1 MDIDD
6 SDIHDAINTVMLGIR
21 HTLRTELTS
30 AWLPIQFG
38 LILLTALVA
47 IGIAALLRKRYD
59 VAAATMG
66 LPAYLRLFGR
76 TLAANVPQII
86 FIILIVVER
95 TSIRASMLHSRTYLL
110 HVAANLAI
118 AWVVIALVASL
129 IRNQFVNRIV
139 AVLAWTI
146 AALGILRLLT
156 PVSDALDSVSLM
168 LGGLKVTPL
177 LVIKTSALLIVA
189 IWLAVAVSNFFE
201 RRVHNSSDLTPSI
214 QVLIGKLIRIALIS
228 CAVVI
233 AMGSMGIDLSVL
245 AVFSGAVGVG
255 VGFGLQKIVSNLVS
269 GIILLADKSIKPGD
283 VISVGDYFGWVGTMG
298 ARYTSVDT
306 RDGREFLIPNED
318 FVTQRVVNW
327 SYSNNLVRIELP
339 FHVGSGSNP
348 HLVSR
353 VAIETAAKTPRV
365 LKEPKPLC
373 HFTAF
378 GDNSLDFKLRFWI
391 SDPHGGVTS
400 LRSEVLLALWDA
412 LKQEGI
418 GIAAKAAA

>member
-1 MDIDD
+1 LDIDG
-6 SDIHDAINTVMLGIR
+6 SDIHEAINTLMLGVR

-30 AWLPIQFG
+30 AWLPIQLG
-38 LILLTALVA
+38 LILLAALIA
-47 IGIAALLRKRYD
+47 FGIAALLRTRFD

-76 TLAANVPQII
+76 TVAANLPQII
-86 FIILIVVER
+86 FIVLIVAER

-118 AWVVIALVASL
+118 AWVVIALVTSL

-146 AALGILRLLT
+146 AALGILRLLAPT
-156 PVSDALDSVSLM
+156 TDALDSVSIM

-177 LVIKTSALLIVA
+177 LVIKTSALLIVT
-189 IWLAVAVSNFFE
+189 IWLAVAASNFFD
-201 RRVHNSSDLTPSI
+201 RRVRSSADLTPSI

-228 CAVVI
+228 FAVVI

-269 GIILLADKSIKPGD
+269 GIILLADKSVKPGD
-283 VISVGDYFGWVGTMG
+283 VISVGQHFGWVGTMG

-318 FVTQRVVNW
+318 FITQQVVNW
-327 SYSNNLVRIELP
+327 SYSNNMVRIEVP
-339 FHVGSGSNP
+339 FGVSHGSDP
-348 HLVSR
+348 HAVR
-353 VAIETAAKTPRV
+353 KMAVETAASIPRV
-365 LKEPKPLC
+365 LRDPLPVC
-373 HFTAF
+373 HFSAF
-378 GDNSLDFKLRFWI
+378 GKDALEFKLRYWI
-391 SDPHGGVTS
+391 SDPHEGVNN

-412 LKQEGI
+412 LKREGI
-418 GIAAKAAA
+418 GIASKAA

>member
-1 MDIDD
+1 LDIDGN
-6 SDIHDAINTVMLGIR
+6 DIRDAIDTLLLGIR

-30 AWLPIQFG
+30 AWLPIQLG
-38 LILLTALVA
+38 AILLTALVA
-47 IGIAALLRKRYD
+47 IGIAALLRRKYD

-66 LPAYLRLFGR
+66 LPAYLRLFAR
-76 TLAANVPQII
+76 TVADNLPQIL
-86 FIILIVVER
+86 FIILILAER
-95 TSIRASMLHSRTYLL
+95 AGVRASMLHSRTYLL
-110 HVAANLAI
+110 HVAANLVI
-118 AWVVIALVASL
+118 AWVVIGLLASL
-129 IRNQFVNRIV
+129 IRNHFVNRLV
-139 AVLAWTI
+139 AVTAWTI
-146 AALGILRLLT
+146 AALSILRLLT
-156 PVSDALDSVSLM
+156 PTADALDSVSVY

-177 LVIKTSALLIVA
+177 LAIKTSALLIVA
-189 IWLAVAVSNFFE
+189 IWLAVAASNFFE
-201 RRVHNSSDLTPSI
+201 RRIRNSSDLTPSI

-228 CAVVI
+228 VAVVI

-327 SYSNNLVRIELP
+327 SYSNDLVRIEVP
-339 FHVGSGSNP
+339 FHVNGSSNP
-348 HLVSR
+348 HVVR
-353 VAIETAAKTPRV
+353 RIAVETAAKTPRV
-365 LKEPKPLC
+365 LKEPEPLC

-378 GDNSLDFKLRFWI
+378 GETSLDFKLRFWI
-391 SDPHGGVTS
+391 CDPHGGITR

-412 LKQEGI
+412 LRREGI
-418 GIAAKAAA
+418 GIPSKAA